1 MSDESK
7 GPWITRKLA
16 ENEFPNTQL
25 GYVVY
30 DENYETISVHYQK
43 KHAKMMAAARL
54 MLEAL
59 EAAFT
64 YVLNYA
70 LYDDDYRA
78 NIDLQCP
85 EHEEKLAKQLK
96 AALEAAKGE

>member
-1 MSDESK
+1 MSEK
-7 GPWITRKLA
+7 WTIRKLTPD
-16 ENEFPNTQL
+16 EYPDTQL
-25 GYVVY
+25 RYEVRDETDVVSLHFWEE
-30 DENYETISVHYQK
+30 DAEQ
-43 KHAKMMAAARL
+43 MAAFPL